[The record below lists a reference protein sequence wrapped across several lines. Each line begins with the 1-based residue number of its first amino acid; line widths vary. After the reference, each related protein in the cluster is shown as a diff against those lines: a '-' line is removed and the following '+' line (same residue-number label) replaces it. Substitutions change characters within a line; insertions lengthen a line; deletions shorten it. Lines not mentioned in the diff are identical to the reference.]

1 MTTLNLPAFRG
12 RLLRATS
19 QLPSSRWGSVAGVA
33 RLLGFFRPLVSAHR
47 QVRRRPPL
55 AGQTHE
61 FTHCYDSE
69 RKEPEAKGVA
79 QAERLAKLSCRYPE
93 AR

>member
-1 MTTLNLPAFRG
+1 
-12 RLLRATS
+12 
-19 QLPSSRWGSVAGVA
+19 
-33 RLLGFFRPLVSAHR
+33 
-47 QVRRRPPL
+47 VRRRPPL